1 MVQKINYLSQKLAYI
16 KKKQYLCSVKG
27 KTNNKIFE
35 IMATYALTINER
47 SMNGKA
53 LLEYLEALKL
63 DIQLLPKVRLRKS
76 SYERSMDDI
85 KHGRI
90 EKFASADEMCQSLG
104 I

>member
-1 MVQKINYLSQKLAYI
+1 
-16 KKKQYLCSVKG
+16 
-27 KTNNKIFE
+27 
-35 IMATYALTINER
+35 MATYALTINER
-47 SMNGKA
+47 STSGKA

-63 DIQLLPKVRLRKS
+63 DLQLLPKVRMRKKS

-90 EKFASADEMCQSLG
+90 EKFASADEMCKSLG